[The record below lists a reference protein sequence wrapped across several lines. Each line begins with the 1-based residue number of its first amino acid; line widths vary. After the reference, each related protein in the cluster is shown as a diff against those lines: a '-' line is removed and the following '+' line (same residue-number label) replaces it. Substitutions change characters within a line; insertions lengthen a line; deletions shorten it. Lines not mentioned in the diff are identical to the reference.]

1 MNNERLIIR
10 KIIAISKNINYIFF
24 YFCSSLNRQSSSF
37 VNYNKICIIINYIFF
52 GFFYYRVIWNI
63 ILFYSRRFAAPPGN
77 PNAVDPGVTQE
88 AADIFKAKTGT
99 AYSGKIMTPKKTEP
113 EPEVETLG
121 KSDSTLSRRERL
133 KRRRDAALQF
143 AAIQKQGGKA
153 QSGA

>member
-1 MNNERLIIR
+1 MAIAGSVVDEIRRREREDPFLR
-10 KIIAISKNINYIFF
+10 YFKPINMPT
-24 YFCSSLNRQSSSF
+24 
-37 VNYNKICIIINYIFF
+37 
-52 GFFYYRVIWNI
+52 GG
-63 ILFYSRRFAAPPGN
+63 LFYSRRLAQRPSETFQQMQER
-77 PNAVDPGVTQE
+77 DPGVTQE

-99 AYSGKIMTPKKTEP
+99 AYSGKIMTPKEPEP

-121 KSDSTLSRRERL
+121 KSESALSRRERL